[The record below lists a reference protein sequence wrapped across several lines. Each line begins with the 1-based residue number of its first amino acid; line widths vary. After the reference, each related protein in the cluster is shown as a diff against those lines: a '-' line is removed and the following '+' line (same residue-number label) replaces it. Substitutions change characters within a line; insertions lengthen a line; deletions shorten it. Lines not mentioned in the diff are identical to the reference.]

1 MEVIL
6 DELHKNHVD
15 IDETTLSYHIN
26 YLLEQHGWLYEQIT
40 TCIGPSE
47 LLVIFIE
54 MNVSNFG
61 HSMIYLTLVYLMEA
75 SEDLTRQAVRLVAT
89 PLKNID
95 FTTFKIEESYFRKI
109 ISYVKRM
116 LLL

>member
-1 MEVIL
+1 MF
-6 DELHKNHVD
+6 
-15 IDETTLSYHIN
+15 
-26 YLLEQHGWLYEQIT
+26 
-40 TCIGPSE
+40 IGPSE

-61 HSMIYLTLVYLMEA
+61 HSMTYLTLVYLIEA
-75 SEDLTRQAVRLVAT
+75 SEDLTRQSVRLVAA

-95 FTTFKIEESYFRKI
+95 FTAFKIEESYFRKI

-116 LLL
+116 LSL